1 MALHFR
7 PRDGINVFWDYRHK
21 LCDLL
26 DYYQRTLLRFS
37 RKAYQKEIISWH
49 ARREIKLKLGF
60 SGAVVLLNS
69 IMKMVERKPDRI
81 NVVFGIMM
89 KLRRL
94 KNITEDMRK
103 EVWRIEERR
112 RQIGKHFALVRMYVY
127 LTILGYLNET
137 IYWLLELHTRH
148 FHIRRMHNNDY

>member
-1 MALHFR
+1 MDLHFQ
-7 PRDGINVFWDYRHK
+7 PRYGIKVFRDYCHE
-21 LCDLL
+21 LCDRL

-37 RKAYQKEIISWH
+37 RKAYLKEIISWDT
-49 ARREIKLKLGF
+49 RREIEHKVKLGS

-69 IMKMVERKPDRI
+69 IMKMVKRKPDRI
-81 NVVFGIMM
+81 IVVFSIMM

-112 RQIGKHFALVRMYVY
+112 RQRKEQQRKIGKNFALIRMYF
-127 LTILGYLNET
+127 T
-137 IYWLLELHTRH
+137 
-148 FHIRRMHNNDY
+148 